1 METLY
6 QLLISIK
13 TDPSVGRWLGFAPDW
28 GLRAVAIVVSVVLI
42 LAVFLTLFAFL
53 TWVERKTLGR
63 IQNRLGPNRVGPI
76 GLFQP
81 IADGLKILLKEDI
94 IPRGADALCH
104 FLAPV
109 LFLTVSLMLFAVL
122 PIGRGLIAVDL
133 NIGILFVFAVGAA
146 SVLALFMGGWASRN
160 KFSLLGAM
168 RSVAQIVSYEVPT
181 VLAAVVVLMAVS
193 AAGKQGVG
201 SLSTV
206 SIVEAQ
212 AGGQMNA
219 SGWFI
224 FQPWGLVGFILF
236 FIGTLA
242 ESARTPFDLP
252 EAESEIVAGYHT
264 EYSGFKF
271 ALFQMGEYL
280 VMIAMSGFTVTM
292 FLGGYLGPGVDM
304 PRIGWL
310 LSIFWFLAKLSIMI
324 FLVILARGTWPR
336 VRVDQLMGFAWKLLL
351 PMALVNIVAFGFW
364 FYLGSGARGWFASA
378 TVLVVAFA
386 LLTRGGASTR
396 LGKRTYRYSN

>member
-1 METLY
+1 MESLY
-6 QLLISIK
+6 QLLKGIK
-13 TDPSVGRWLGFAPDW
+13 ADMPIGRWLGAMPDW
-28 GLRAVAIVVSVVLI
+28 VLRGTAIVVPVVLI

-53 TWVERKTLGR
+53 TWVERKSLGR
-63 IQNRLGPNRVGPI
+63 IQNRLGPNRVGPV

-94 IPRGADALCH
+94 IPRNADMLCH
-104 FLAPV
+104 FFAPV
-109 LFLTVSLMLFAVL
+109 LIVAIPLVLFAVL
-122 PIGRGLIAVDL
+122 PVGRGLIAVDL

-168 RSVAQIVSYEVPT
+168 RAVAQIVSYEVPT
-181 VLAAVVVLMAVS
+181 VLAVVVVLMAVS
-193 AAGKQGVG
+193 AAGKSGVG

-212 AGGQMNA
+212 ARGPVNI

-224 FQPWGLVGFILF
+224 FQPWGLVGFVLF
-236 FIGTLA
+236 VIGVLA

-252 EAESEIVAGYHT
+252 EAESELVAGYHT

-280 VMIAMSGFTVTM
+280 AMIAMSGFAVTL
-292 FLGGYLGPGVDM
+292 FLGGYLGPGVDL
-304 PRIGWL
+304 PRVGWL
-310 LSIFWFLAKLSIMI
+310 LSVFWFFTKLAVMISIM
-324 FLVILARGTWPR
+324 ILARGTWPR
-336 VRVDQLMGFAWKLLL
+336 VRVDQLLGFAWKVLL
-351 PMALVNIVAFGFW
+351 PMSLINIVAFGLW
-364 FYLGSGARGWFASA
+364 FYLGSGALGWAVSA
-378 TVLVVAFA
+378 ALLIAALA
-386 LLTRGGASTR
+386 LLTRGGTTAR
-396 LGKRTYRYSN
+396 LDKRTYRYSN

>member
-6 QLLISIK
+6 QLLKGVRADTPI
-13 TDPSVGRWLGFAPDW
+13 GRWLGPVPDW
-28 GLRAVAIVVSVVLI
+28 GLRAVAIVVPVVLI

-94 IPRGADALCH
+94 VPRGADALCH

-109 LFLTVSLMLFAVL
+109 LFLTVPLMLFAVL

-133 NIGILFVFAVGAA
+133 NIGILFVFAVGSA

-193 AAGKQGVG
+193 AAGKHGVG

-212 AGGQMNA
+212 AGGRVNV
-219 SGWFI
+219 SGWFV

-242 ESARTPFDLP
+242 ESARTPFDIP

-280 VMIAMSGFTVTM
+280 VMIAMSGFVVTM
-292 FLGGYLGPGVDM
+292 FLGGYLGPGVDL
-304 PRIGWL
+304 PRMGWL
-310 LSIFWFLAKLSIMI
+310 LSIFWFFAKLAVVI
-324 FLVILARGTWPR
+324 FIVILARGTWPR
-336 VRVDQLMGFAWKLLL
+336 VRVDQLMGFAWKMLL
-351 PMALVNIVAFGFW
+351 PMALVNIVAFGLW

-378 TVLVVAFA
+378 AVLIVAFV
-386 LLTRGGASTR
+386 LLTRGGASVQ
-396 LGKRTYRYSN
+396 LDKRAYRYSN